1 MTDLLLEKDVE
12 RYLRQVGRALVGP
25 RATRTQVVESLRG
38 DVWDYLE
45 AHPGADLEELEAHF
59 GAPRKIADEM
69 LAALPPSTLR
79 SYVRRHFW
87 ARTLLILLA
96 VVILGTGLTLAIERI
111 CYAANGNPFVI
122 IEQPEEIDS
131 IPENAIMNH

>member
-1 MTDLLLEKDVE
+1 M
-12 RYLRQVGRALVGP
+12 AP
-25 RATRTQVVESLRG
+25 RATRKQLVEALRG

-45 AHPGADLEELEAHF
+45 AHPGADLEELHAHF

-79 SYVRRHFW
+79 CYVRRHFW

-122 IEQPEEIDS
+122 IEKPEEDDS
-131 IPENAIMNH
+131 IPEHIVMNH